1 MNNPLV
7 SVLMTVFNH
16 EKFVYKSI
24 KSITNQSYKNL
35 ELIVIDNRSNDNSKK
50 IIQKIKDIRIKKKFL
65 SKNIG
70 RTNCLNYGLNL
81 CRGKYIAI
89 LDSDDLAKKNR
100 IKNQVEELERNE
112 EIYLLA
118 SDYDLIKDNK
128 KITINRNSLIFKRY
142 PRKILFENLICHSS
156 VMYRKKLINLI
167 GKYPTKFKYAQ
178 DYAFFLKIF
187 KKFKIK
193 ILDQRLISFRITH
206 KNSET
211 FRQYKNKRITKEAIE
226 LLFWSLRNYKFKM
239 VEYFVFILNLL
250 KQSIKL
256 IL

>member
-89 LDSDDLAKKNR
+89 LDSDDLAKKSR
-100 IKNQVEELERNE
+100 IKNQVEELEENE

-128 KITINRNSLIFKRY
+128 KITINRNSLIFEKY
-142 PRKILFENLICHSS
+142 PRKILFENLIAHSS
-156 VMYRKKLINLI
+156 VMYRKELINLI

-178 DYAFFLKIF
+178 DYAFYLKIF

-193 ILDQRLISFRITH
+193 ILDQRLVSIRIGH
-206 KNSET
+206 NNSET
-211 FRQYKNKRITKEAIE
+211 FIQNKNKRITKEAIE
-226 LLFWSLRNYKFKM
+226 LLLWSLRNYKLKM
-239 VEYFVFILNLL
+239 VEYFVFMLNLL
-250 KQSIKL
+250 KQSFKL
-256 IL
+256 II